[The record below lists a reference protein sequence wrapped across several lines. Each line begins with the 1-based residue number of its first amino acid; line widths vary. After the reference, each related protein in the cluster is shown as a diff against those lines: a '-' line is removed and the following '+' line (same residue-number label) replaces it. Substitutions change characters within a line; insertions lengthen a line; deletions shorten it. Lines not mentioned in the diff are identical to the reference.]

1 MAHDSSLCRAYH
13 KITKVPKR
21 GNSIASSVW
30 IKNTETQVHVTGNKQ
45 SKGSSNGKCNPR
57 LTWATPFPKSHRMVW
72 LARGLM
78 VLVSGGRSETQ
89 ELTSHQSTEPF
100 TLLLF

>member
-1 MAHDSSLCRAYH
+1 MARDSSLCRAYH
-13 KITKVPKR
+13 KIMKVPKR

-30 IKNTETQVHVTGNKQ
+30 IKNTKTQVHVTSNKQ
-45 SKGSSNGKCNPR
+45 SKGSSNEKCNPG
-57 LTWATPFPKSHRMVW
+57 LTWTTLFPKSHRLVW

-89 ELTSHQSTEPF
+89 E
-100 TLLLF
+100 